1 MERFAN
7 NVKTVLLLGLIM
19 GLAIVIARAWFGPM
33 GILYGLL
40 FGGVANLFAYYFSDK
55 IALASMGAQ
64 EVSEEDAPELVGIV
78 RELANNAGL
87 PMPRVYVSP
96 HEAPNAFATGRN
108 PSHAAV
114 CVTHGLLATMPA
126 RELRGVLGHELA
138 HVRNRDILITT
149 IAATFAGAI
158 TALASMARW
167 GLILGGFGRG
177 SDREEG
183 NPLAALLLIIL
194 APIAALMIQ
203 MWISRTREYNA
214 DSYGA
219 QLAGDPLAL
228 ANALRRPEH
237 YNRQIPMDVN
247 PAREGMFI
255 VSPFSGQ
262 AVMRLFSTHPPLEER
277 IRRLEEMA
285 VRGV

>member
-19 GLAIVIARAWFGPM
+19 GLAIVIGRAWFGPM

-40 FGGVANLFAYYFSDK
+40 FGGAANLFAYYFSDK

-228 ANALRRPEH
+228 ANALRRLEH

-262 AVMRLFSTHPPLEER
+262 TVMRLFSTHPPLEDR
-277 IRRLEEMA
+277 IRRWEEMA

>member
-228 ANALRRPEH
+228 ANALRRLEH

>member
-19 GLAIVIARAWFGPM
+19 GLAIVIGRAWFGPM

-40 FGGVANLFAYYFSDK
+40 FGGAANLFAYYFSDK

-228 ANALRRPEH
+228 ANALRRLEH

-262 AVMRLFSTHPPLEER
+262 TVMRLFSTHPPLEDR